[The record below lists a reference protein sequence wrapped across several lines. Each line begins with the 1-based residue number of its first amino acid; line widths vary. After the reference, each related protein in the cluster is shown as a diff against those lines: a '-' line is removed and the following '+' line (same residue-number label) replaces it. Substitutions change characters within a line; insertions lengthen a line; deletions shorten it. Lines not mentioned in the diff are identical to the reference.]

1 MIEELATVVAREGG
15 LAWVQ
20 THRRSA
26 CSACGHGDGCV
37 TSVLGRLLSP
47 GAANRLAVQ
56 DGLGVHLGDRV
67 VIGIPDG
74 LLVRASLAAYL
85 LPLAALVAAAGIAE
99 WLRAPEL
106 AVAAAG
112 VAGLAAGLWLTGR
125 LTGGS
130 SASSRY
136 QPVLLRRERPTLRV
150 PFETGATAVAMAQ
163 TAQTQTEQ
171 TTEVSP

>member
-1 MIEELATVVAREGG
+1 MVAREGG

-20 THRRSA
+20 TNRRSA
-26 CSACGHGDGCV
+26 CSACGHGAGCA

-47 GAANRLAVQ
+47 GAANRLAVE
-56 DGLGVHLGDRV
+56 DGLGVRVGDRV

-85 LPLAALVAAAGIAE
+85 LPLAALVAAAAIAE

-112 VAGLAAGLWLTGR
+112 DRWPRCGTLADRAPH
-125 LTGGS
+125 GGQ
-130 SASSRY
+130 SSREHRY
-136 QPVLLRRERPTLRV
+136 RPVLLRRERPTVRV
-150 PFETGATAVAMAQ
+150 PFETGATAAAMPQ
-163 TAQTQTEQ
+163 QVQTQTQQ
-171 TTEVSP
+171 TTEVNP